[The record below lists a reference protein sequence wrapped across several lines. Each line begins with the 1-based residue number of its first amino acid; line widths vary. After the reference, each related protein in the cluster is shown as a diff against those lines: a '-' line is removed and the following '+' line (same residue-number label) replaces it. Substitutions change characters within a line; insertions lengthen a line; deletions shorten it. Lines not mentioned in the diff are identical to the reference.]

1 MTIRADDTEEV
12 VRTRLRLFYEE
23 SKPVEDFYRKQGKLL
38 DFEVAGGIPETW
50 QRLLT
55 VLNLEEKNASQS
67 QLRDASRKKMTA

>member
-1 MTIRADDTEEV
+1 MDCV
-12 VRTRLRLFYEE
+12 CVLQ